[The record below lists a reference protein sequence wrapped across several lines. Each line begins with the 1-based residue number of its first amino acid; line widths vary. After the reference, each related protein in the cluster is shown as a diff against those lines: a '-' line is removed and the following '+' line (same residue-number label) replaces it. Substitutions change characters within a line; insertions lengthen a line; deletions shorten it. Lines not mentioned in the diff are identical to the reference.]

1 MPFITYLMISVPILS
16 ANAFGYTFAVSGLAS
31 GDFKALSGGV
41 AILILI
47 YLVGKYLISQKKNA
61 G

>member
-1 MPFITYLMISVPILS
+1 MISVPILS
-16 ANAFGYTFAVSGLAS
+16 ANAFGYTYAISGLAS